1 MGEEVNKNPP
11 QTTLWHC
18 TVLHFLY
25 VLMFIFCIFTGLNE
39 VSPFTFKKKK
49 KKKPSSE
56 GNFQNQVIFFL
67 PAKHA
72 AYFGRVLRKSSV
84 CTELKGRSKNR
95 ETHRRE
101 TEVRVSRALGRA
113 FLLHKCFEAEAP
125 NPWALPSSS
134 GWDARAPGR

>member
-49 KKKPSSE
+49 KKKS
-56 GNFQNQVIFFL
+56 L
-67 PAKHA
+67 A
-72 AYFGRVLRKSSV
+72 
-84 CTELKGRSKNR
+84 LKVTFRTR
-95 ETHRRE
+95 
-101 TEVRVSRALGRA
+101 
-113 FLLHKCFEAEAP
+113 
-125 NPWALPSSS
+125 
-134 GWDARAPGR
+134 